1 MNNLTT
7 QITEALAQA
16 DQVNL
21 EKSKLWALHMLQ
33 QIKEYKASSNP
44 TKWNYD
50 EMFSI
55 CGGKIWY
62 MQTTYGQ
69 TSLMAFVEKNN
80 KNNSEKRNAKIAA
93 QLEKAGIIEVLSG
106 GIDWNADGF
115 NGTFTVNTDQGVKR
129 VSVDTIY
136 AGGYN
141 IQCFHLRVLV
151 KIR

>member
-1 MNNLTT
+1 MQNLIA
-7 QITEALAQA
+7 QISEALIQA
-16 DQVNL
+16 DEVNL

-33 QIKEYKASSNP
+33 QIKEYKANNST
-44 TKWNYD
+44 TKWNYE

-62 MQTTYGQ
+62 TQTTYGQ
-69 TSLMAFVEKNN
+69 ASLLEFVEKNN

-93 QLEKAGIIEVLSG
+93 QLEKAGITEVLSG
-106 GIDWNADGF
+106 GIEWNADGF
-115 NGTFTVNTDQGVKR
+115 NGTFSVNTDQGFKR
-129 VSVDTIY
+129 VTVETVY

-151 KIR
+151 KIK